1 MLIPEGGAPSEIVIN
16 QCVLQQVVTHVES
29 VYGLTTDGQVRGGAD
44 LPLILEQL
52 QDQLDDLRAARTPSS
67 LGPMPTLDSALRRR
81 KRGFMGTNRP
91 IFGSTAKISGS

>member
-29 VYGLTTDGQVRGGAD
+29 VYGLTTDGQVRGGPD

-52 QDQLDDLRAARTPSS
+52 QDQLEVLDHGDRAEDLLPGCCSTAARRPLMPHAVAS
-67 LGPMPTLDSALRRR
+67 L
-81 KRGFMGTNRP
+81 RGW
-91 IFGSTAKISGS
+91 